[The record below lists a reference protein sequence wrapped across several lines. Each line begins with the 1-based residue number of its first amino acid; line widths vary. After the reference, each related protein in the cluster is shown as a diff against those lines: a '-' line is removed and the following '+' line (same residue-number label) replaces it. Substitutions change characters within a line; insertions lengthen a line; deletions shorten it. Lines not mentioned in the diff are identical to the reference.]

1 MNSRDVGEGAL
12 TSSRNF
18 AINEGSRGGSCEEVV
33 DASPNLIT
41 VVIPTL
47 NEAEAI
53 GKVIDELKSEG
64 FTNILVVDGYSND
77 GTPQIAME
85 RGAKVI
91 FQHGGGKAGAL
102 RTAIE
107 HVRTQYML
115 VMDGD
120 YTYDPKDIKR
130 LLAHAA
136 RYDEVIGARDPKNI
150 SWLHRIGNKAINF
163 LFRLL
168 LGANLTD
175 VCSGMYLLR
184 TEAVRDFLPQ
194 SRGFSVEVELAA
206 YMSYYGRVTEVPINY
221 RKRIGTKKLKS
232 IRDGLAIM
240 GTIIRLAWE
249 YNPVF
254 VLATIAS
261 TLAIPGAILT
271 LWQLYLRYV
280 YGAEAW
286 SLGVAWLGLILLI
299 VGLQA
304 FTLAILSLQI
314 KRIERRL
321 IQWLQRN
328 HRGR

>member
-1 MNSRDVGEGAL
+1 M
-12 TSSRNF
+12 
-18 AINEGSRGGSCEEVV
+18 NEGSRGGSCEEVV
-33 DASPNLIT
+33 DASPNLVT

-47 NEAEAI
+47 NEAEAV

-102 RTAIE
+102 RTAVE

-120 YTYDPKDIKR
+120 YTYNPKDIKR

-184 TEAVRDFLPQ
+184 TEAVKHYIVSLVTSLRDNRMLVNGPSARASIWLMKA
-194 SRGFSVEVELAA
+194 SRAYALVKGRDYVIPDDVKAVAPHVLRHRLQLRREVVE
-206 YMSYYGRVTEVPINY
+206 EVSEDQIIEEALKQIPVP
-221 RKRIGTKKLKS
+221 KR
-232 IRDGLAIM
+232 
-240 GTIIRLAWE
+240 
-249 YNPVF
+249 
-254 VLATIAS
+254 
-261 TLAIPGAILT
+261 
-271 LWQLYLRYV
+271 
-280 YGAEAW
+280 
-286 SLGVAWLGLILLI
+286 
-299 VGLQA
+299 
-304 FTLAILSLQI
+304 
-314 KRIERRL
+314 
-321 IQWLQRN
+321 
-328 HRGR
+328 